1 MARASAAKAT
11 TRAEA
16 IWSADRHGAEAGA
29 PDPREEQWLKRLALL
44 AGVICILAIF
54 EMAGALSSDAHD
66 RLLLDAAAD
75 LDLFSKAVWRD
86 LSEII
91 ARTPDRE
98 ALDEALS
105 AIAPLHASRGRSIVV
120 TDEKDRV
127 AATWPQTDSARVTLF
142 DILGKQPQA
151 VVERAGPVRIVLGDG
166 APALVIIRRL
176 PAPFGRLAAIQPQS
190 SVLIDWRAASSRH
203 KLLLAAT
210 VAVLIVIVAA
220 ALRQAR
226 RRRAAE
232 ETNRRIKSRLATA
245 LSRGR
250 CGLWDWDIEQ
260 GRLYWSDSMHEMLG
274 REIERGSLTVAE
286 LAEVIHPDDQDLL
299 KVATAAASGP
309 SAAADREFRI
319 RHADGAWI
327 WMRARAQ
334 AILDPETKRLHLV
347 GIAVDVS
354 EQKALAQAKETADR
368 RLRDAIDAASQAF
381 VLWDPQNRLVVCNAN
396 FLEFH
401 GLTSEDAPPGAAY
414 DAVMNRAGQ
423 PSLRIGQT
431 PHELAARACAHE
443 ARLADGRWLQI
454 NERRTKD
461 GGFVSVGT
469 DITQLKRNEENLL
482 LSERRLQ
489 ATVAELTRSRQALEM
504 QKQELAALA
513 EQYHFQKS
521 QAEAA
526 NLAKSEFLAN
536 MSHELRTPLN
546 AIVGFSELM
555 LQQPFGELGSSRY
568 LEYCQDIH
576 KSGAH
581 LEAMVADVLE
591 MSRLE
596 QREPLLSVNHVD
608 LSKVADD
615 AARAWRQ
622 RALEKGVTF
631 FCEIE
636 DALLCAGDHAAIDK
650 ILSVLLSNSLK
661 FTAPGGDVRLRV
673 RRRFESIWICVADNG
688 QGVEREALTRLGTP
702 FMQSRAVIENGL
714 KGSGLGLAIAHA
726 LVELLGGGLRLR
738 SRVGVGTL
746 ALFRLPANLAPS
758 RDEAQRARRLLAS
771 VAARQPQPSSAA
783 PPLSAAPRLVHARS
797 EGASG
802 GGARSHGIEKTTRK
816 PGALSSKR
824 KAP

>member
-1 MARASAAKAT
+1 MARASAANAT

-16 IWSADRHGAEAGA
+16 IWSADRQGCNAGG
-29 PDPREEQWLKRLALL
+29 PDPGEEKWLRRLALL

-54 EMAGALSSDAHD
+54 EMVGALSSDAHD

-75 LDLFSKAVWRD
+75 LDLFSKAIWRD

-91 ARTPDRE
+91 VQNRE
-98 ALDEALS
+98 SAAIDEPLL

-120 TDEKDRV
+120 TDGKDHI
-127 AATWPQTDSARVTLF
+127 AATWPQSKLAGSTLVSMF
-142 DILGKQPQA
+142 GKQSQTDL
-151 VVERAGPVRIVLGDG
+151 ERSGPVRIVMSDG
-166 APALVIIRRL
+166 TPALAIIRKL
-176 PAPFGRLAAIQPQS
+176 PAPFGSLAAIQPQS

-210 VAVLIVIVAA
+210 VAVLIVIVVAA
-220 ALRQAR
+220 FRQAR
-226 RRRAAE
+226 RRQAAE
-232 ETNRRIKSRLATA
+232 QTNRRIKSRLATA

-274 REIERGSLTVAE
+274 REIERGSLTIGE
-286 LAEVIHPDDQDLL
+286 LAELIHPDDSDLL
-299 KVATAAASGP
+299 KVASTVASGRTT
-309 SAAADREFRI
+309 AADREFRI
-319 RHADGAWI
+319 RHTSGAWI
-327 WMRARAQ
+327 WMRARAEV
-334 AILDPETKRLHLV
+334 IVDPETKRMHLV

-354 EQKALAQAKETADR
+354 EQKALAQATEAADR

-381 VLWDPQNRLVVCNAN
+381 VLWDAHKRLVACNAN

-401 GLTSEDAPPGAAY
+401 GLKSEDASPGAAY
-414 DAVMNRAGQ
+414 DAVMGRASGPTLRNEAT
-423 PSLRIGQT
+423 PSASLGA
-431 PHELAARACAHE
+431 LACAYE

-469 DITQLKRNEENLL
+469 DITQLKHNEENLL
-482 LSERRLQ
+482 ISERRLQ
-489 ATVAELTRSRQALEM
+489 ATVVELTRSRQALEM

-521 QAEAA
+521 EAEAA

-555 LQQPFGELGSSRY
+555 LQQPFGELGSSKY
-568 LEYCQDIH
+568 LEYCRDIH
-576 KSGAH
+576 KSGGQ
-581 LEAMVADVLE
+581 LEAMVADILE

-596 QREPLLSVNHVD
+596 RNEPQLSVNSVD
-608 LSKVADD
+608 LSKVVDD
-615 AARAWRQ
+615 AATAWRQ

-636 DALLCAGDHAAIDK
+636 DALLCAGDHAAIVK
-650 ILSVLLSNSLK
+650 ILGVLLSNSLK
-661 FTAPGGDVRLRV
+661 FTAPGGDVRLRA
-673 RRRFESIWICVADNG
+673 RKRFGTIWICVADNG
-688 QGVEREALTRLGTP
+688 QGVEREALAKIGTP
-702 FMQSRAVIENGL
+702 FLQSRAVIENGM

-746 ALFRLPANLAPS
+746 ALFRLPADPTAS
-758 RDEAQRARRLLAS
+758 RDDAWRAQRPLAS
-771 VAARQPQPSSAA
+771 VAAARQPQP
-783 PPLSAAPRLVHARS
+783 LGAAPRLAHARS
-797 EGASG
+797 EGVSG
-802 GGARSHGIEKTTRK
+802 SGARSHGVEKITRK

-824 KAP
+824 KLP

>member
-16 IWSADRHGAEAGA
+16 IWSADRHGADAGA
-29 PDPREEQWLKRLALL
+29 PDPREEQWLRRLALL
-44 AGVICILAIF
+44 AGVICILASF
-54 EMAGALSSDAHD
+54 ELLGALSSDAHD

-86 LSEII
+86 LSESI
-91 ARTPDRE
+91 AQNRDRA
-98 ALDEALS
+98 ALDEPLS
-105 AIAPLHASRGRSIVV
+105 AIAPRHASRGRSIVV
-120 TDEKDRV
+120 TDEQDRI
-127 AATWPQTDSARVTLF
+127 AATWPQAQRASATLL
-142 DILGKQPQA
+142 DILGEQSQA
-151 VVERAGPVRIVLGDG
+151 LVERSGPVRIVLGDG
-166 APALVIIRRL
+166 TPALAIIRKL
-176 PAPFGRLAAIQPQS
+176 PPPFGRLAAIQPQS

-210 VAVLIVIVAA
+210 VAVLLIIVAA
-220 ALRQAR
+220 AFRQAR

-260 GRLYWSDSMHEMLG
+260 ARLYWSDSMHEMLG
-274 REIERGSLTVAE
+274 REVERGSLTIAE
-286 LAEVIHPDDQDLL
+286 LAELIHPDDRDLL
-299 KVATAAASGP
+299 KVATTVASGGTT
-309 SAAADREFRI
+309 SADREFRI
-319 RHADGAWI
+319 RHASGAWI

-334 AILDPETKRLHLV
+334 AIVDPETKRMHLV

-354 EQKALAQAKETADR
+354 EQKALAQATEAADR
-368 RLRDAIDAASQAF
+368 RLRDAIDATSEAF
-381 VLWDPQNRLVVCNAN
+381 VLWDKHNRLVACNAN

-401 GLTSEDAPPGAAY
+401 GLKSEDAPAGAAY
-414 DAVMNRAGQ
+414 DAVMSRARQ
-423 PSLRIGQT
+423 SAPRLEQA
-431 PHELAARACAHE
+431 PHESLAARACAYE

-521 QAEAA
+521 EAEAA

-555 LQQPFGELGSSRY
+555 LEQPFGELGSSKY
-568 LEYCQDIH
+568 LEYCRDIH
-576 KSGAH
+576 KSGAQ
-581 LEAMVADVLE
+581 LEAMVADILE

-596 QREPLLSVNHVD
+596 RREPQLSLGRVD
-608 LSKVADD
+608 LSKVVDD
-615 AARAWRQ
+615 AAGAWRQ

-636 DALLCAGDHAAIDK
+636 DALLCAGDHAAIVK
-650 ILSVLLSNSLK
+650 ILGVLLSNSLK
-661 FTAPGGDVRLRV
+661 FTAPGGDVRLRA
-673 RRRFESIWICVADNG
+673 RKRFETIWICVADNG
-688 QGVEREALTRLGTP
+688 QGVEREALAKIGTP
-702 FMQSRAVIENGL
+702 FLQSRAVIENGM

-746 ALFRLPANLAPS
+746 ALFRLPADPSLA
-758 RDEAQRARRLLAS
+758 RDESQRARRSLAL
-771 VAARQPQPSSAA
+771 VAAARQPQS
-783 PPLSAAPRLVHARS
+783 LGVAAPRLVHARS
-797 EGASG
+797 EGAAAG

-824 KAP
+824 KLP

>member
-16 IWSADRHGAEAGA
+16 IWSADRQGADAGS
-29 PDPREEQWLKRLALL
+29 PDPREEQWLRRLALL
-44 AGVICILAIF
+44 AGVICILALF
-54 EMAGALSSDAHD
+54 EMLGSLSSDAHD

-91 ARTPDRE
+91 AQNHDKA
-98 ALDEALS
+98 ALDEPLS

-120 TDEKDRV
+120 TDEQDRV
-127 AATWPQTDSARVTLF
+127 AATWPQLQRGSATLLEM
-142 DILGKQPQA
+142 LGEQSQA
-151 VVERAGPVRIVLGDG
+151 IVGRSGPVRIVLSDG
-166 APALVIIRRL
+166 TPALAIIRKL
-176 PAPFGRLAAIQPQS
+176 PAPFGRIAAIQPQS
-190 SVLIDWRAASSRH
+190 SVLMDWRAASGRH
-203 KLLLAAT
+203 KLLLGAT
-210 VAVLIVIVAA
+210 VAVLLIIMPAA
-220 ALRQAR
+220 FRQAR

-250 CGLWDWDIEQ
+250 CGLWDWDIEE

-274 REIERGSLTVAE
+274 RDVEGGFLTVAE
-286 LAEVIHPDDQDLL
+286 LAELIHSDDRDLL
-299 KVATAAASGP
+299 KAATMVASGRATAT
-309 SAAADREFRI
+309 DREFRI
-319 RHADGAWI
+319 RHASGAWI
-327 WMRARAQ
+327 WMRARSQ
-334 AILDPETKRLHLV
+334 AIVDPETKRTHLV
-347 GIAVDVS
+347 GIAFDVS
-354 EQKALAQAKETADR
+354 EQKALAEATEAADR
-368 RLRDAIDAASQAF
+368 RLRDAINAASEAF
-381 VLWDPQNRLVVCNAN
+381 VLWDQDNRLVACNAN

-401 GLTSEDAPPGAAY
+401 GLKSEDAPAGATY
-414 DAVMNRAGQ
+414 EAVMNRAPQSGLRFDQGQ
-423 PSLRIGQT
+423 
-431 PHELAARACAHE
+431 HESLAARACAYE

-469 DITQLKRNEENLL
+469 DITQLKRNEQNLL

-489 ATVAELTRSRQALEM
+489 ATVSELTRSRQALEM
-504 QKQELAALA
+504 QKQELATLA

-521 QAEAA
+521 EAEAA

-555 LQQPFGELGSSRY
+555 LEQPFGELGSSKY
-568 LEYCQDIH
+568 LEYCRDIH
-576 KSGAH
+576 RSGAQ
-581 LEAMVADVLE
+581 LEAMVADILE

-596 QREPLLSVNHVD
+596 RREPQFALGRIELSRVV
-608 LSKVADD
+608 DD

-636 DALLCAGDHAAIDK
+636 EALLCAGDHAAIVK
-650 ILSVLLSNSLK
+650 ILGVLLSNSLK

-673 RRRFESIWICVADNG
+673 RRRFETIWICVADNG
-688 QGVEREALTRLGTP
+688 QGVEREALAAIGTP
-702 FMQSRAVIENGL
+702 FTQSRAVIENGM

-746 ALFRLPANLAPS
+746 ALFKLPVDPAS
-758 RDEAQRARRLLAS
+758 TRDEAERARRVLAAVS
-771 VAARQPQPSSAA
+771 AAARQAQPL
-783 PPLSAAPRLVHARS
+783 PAAPRLVHARS
-797 EGASG
+797 EGVSAG
-802 GGARSHGIEKTTRK
+802 GGVRSHGIEKTTRK
-816 PGALSSKR
+816 PGSLSSKR
-824 KAP
+824 KLP

>member
-11 TRAEA
+11 IRAEA
-16 IWSADRHGAEAGA
+16 IWSTDRQGGNPGA
-29 PDPREEQWLKRLALL
+29 PDPREEQWLRRLGVL
-44 AGVICILAIF
+44 AGVICILALF
-54 EMAGALSSDAHD
+54 ELLGTLSSDAHD

-75 LDLFSKAVWRD
+75 LDLFSRAVWRD

-91 ARTPDRE
+91 AQNQDKA
-98 ALDEALS
+98 ALDEPLS

-120 TDEKDRV
+120 TDEQDRV
-127 AATWPQTDSARVTLF
+127 AATWPQAQRVNATLL
-142 DILGKQPQA
+142 DILGEQSQA
-151 VVERAGPVRIVLGDG
+151 IVERSGPVRIVLGDG
-166 APALVIIRRL
+166 TPALAIIRKL
-176 PAPFGRLAAIQPQS
+176 PSPFGRLAAIQPQS
-190 SVLIDWRAASSRH
+190 SILLDWRAASSRH

-210 VAVLIVIVAA
+210 VAVLLVIVPAA
-220 ALRQAR
+220 VRQAK

-232 ETNRRIKSRLATA
+232 EANRRIKSRLATA

-250 CGLWDWDIEQ
+250 CGLWDWDVEQ

-274 REIERGSLTVAE
+274 RKAERGSLTIEE
-286 LAEVIHPDDQDLL
+286 LAELIHPDDRDLL
-299 KVATAAASGP
+299 KVATTVASGRTT
-309 SAAADREFRI
+309 AADREFRI
-319 RHADGAWI
+319 RHVSGAWI

-334 AILDPETKRLHLV
+334 AIVDSETKRLHLV

-354 EQKALAQAKETADR
+354 EQRALAEATEAADR
-368 RLRDAIDAASQAF
+368 RLRDAIDAASEAF
-381 VLWDPQNRLVVCNAN
+381 VLWDQDNLLVACNAN

-401 GLTSEDAPPGAAY
+401 GLKSEDAPAGAPY
-414 DAVMNRAGQ
+414 DAVMSRARQ
-423 PSLRIGQT
+423 PALRSD
-431 PHELAARACAHE
+431 PAPRESLAARACAYE

-461 GGFVSVGT
+461 GGFLSVGT
-469 DITQLKRNEENLL
+469 DITQLKRNEQNLL
-482 LSERRLQ
+482 HSERRLQ

-504 QKQELAALA
+504 QKQELATLA

-521 QAEAA
+521 EAEAA

-555 LQQPFGELGSSRY
+555 LQQPFGELGSSKY
-568 LEYCQDIH
+568 LEYCRDIH
-576 KSGAH
+576 KSGAE
-581 LEAMVADVLE
+581 LEAMLADILE

-596 QREPLLSVNHVD
+596 RREPQLSLGRVD
-608 LSKVADD
+608 LSKVVDD

-636 DALLCAGDHAAIDK
+636 DALLCPGDHAAIVK
-650 ILSVLLSNSLK
+650 ILGVLLSNSLK
-661 FTAPGGDVRLRV
+661 FTAPGGDVRLRA
-673 RRRFESIWICVADNG
+673 RKRFETIWICVADNG
-688 QGVEREALTRLGTP
+688 QGVEREALAKIGTP
-702 FMQSRAVIENGL
+702 FTQSRAVLENGM

-738 SRVGVGTL
+738 SRVGAGTL
-746 ALFRLPANLAPS
+746 ALFKLPADPS
-758 RDEAQRARRLLAS
+758 PAREENQRARRSLAA
-771 VAARQPQPSSAA
+771 VAAAARQTQA
-783 PPLSAAPRLVHARS
+783 LSAAPRLVHARS
-797 EGASG
+797 EAASAG

-824 KAP
+824 KLP

>member
-11 TRAEA
+11 TRAES

-29 PDPREEQWLKRLALL
+29 PDPKEEKWLTRLALL
-44 AGVICILAIF
+44 AGVICILALF
-54 EMAGALSSDAHD
+54 ELLGALSTDAHD

-91 ARTPDRE
+91 AQNQDK
-98 ALDEALS
+98 AAIDEPLS
-105 AIAPLHASRGRSIVV
+105 AIAPLHASRGRSILV
-120 TDEKDRV
+120 TDERDRI
-127 AATWPQTDSARVTLF
+127 AATWPQTERAGTTLL

-151 VVERAGPVRIVLGDG
+151 IVERSGPVRIILGDG
-166 APALVIIRRL
+166 TPALAIIRKL
-176 PAPFGRLAAIQPQS
+176 PPPFGRLAAIQPQS
-190 SVLIDWRAASSRH
+190 SVLVDWRAASSRQ

-210 VAVLIVIVAA
+210 VAILLVIVGAA
-220 ALRQAR
+220 FKQAR

-232 ETNRRIKSRLATA
+232 EANRRIKSRLATA

-250 CGLWDWDIEQ
+250 CGLWDWDIEE

-274 REIERGSLTVAE
+274 REIERGSLTVPE
-286 LAEVIHPDDQDLL
+286 LAELIHPDDRDLL
-299 KVATAAASGP
+299 KVATTVASGRTT
-309 SAAADREFRI
+309 AADREFRI
-319 RHADGAWI
+319 RHASGAWI

-334 AILDPETKRLHLV
+334 AIVDPETKRTHLV

-354 EQKALAQAKETADR
+354 EQKALALATETADR
-368 RLRDAIDAASQAF
+368 RLRDAIDAASEAF
-381 VLWDPQNRLVVCNAN
+381 VLWDSQNRLVACNAN
-396 FLEFH
+396 FLQFH
-401 GLTSEDAPPGAAY
+401 GLKGEDAPPGAAY
-414 DAVMNRAGQ
+414 DAVMSRASQ
-423 PSLRIGQT
+423 SELRLDPA
-431 PHELAARACAHE
+431 PHESLAARACAYE
-443 ARLADGRWLQI
+443 ARLVDGRWLQI

-469 DITQLKRNEENLL
+469 DITQLKLNEENLL

-489 ATVAELTRSRQALEM
+489 TTVAELTRSRQALEM

-521 QAEAA
+521 EAEAA

-555 LQQPFGELGSSRY
+555 LEQPFGELGSSKY
-568 LEYCQDIH
+568 LEYCRDIH
-576 KSGAH
+576 KSGAQ
-581 LEAMVADVLE
+581 LETMVANILE
-591 MSRLE
+591 ISRLE
-596 QREPLLSVNHVD
+596 RREPELSLGRVD
-608 LSKVADD
+608 LSKVVDD

-636 DALLCAGDHAAIDK
+636 DALLCAGDHAAIMK
-650 ILSVLLSNSLK
+650 ILGVLLSNSLK

-673 RRRFESIWICVADNG
+673 RRRFETIWICVADTG
-688 QGVEREALTRLGTP
+688 QGVEREALARIGTP
-702 FMQSRAVIENGL
+702 FVQSRAVIENGM

-726 LVELLGGGLRLR
+726 LVDLLGGGLRLR

-746 ALFRLPANLAPS
+746 ALFKLPADPAAPREES
-758 RDEAQRARRLLAS
+758 QRARRSFAA
-771 VAARQPQPSSAA
+771 VAAARQPQS
-783 PPLSAAPRLVHARS
+783 LGAAPRLVHTRS

-802 GGARSHGIEKTTRK
+802 CGARSHGIEKITRK
-816 PGALSSKR
+816 PGSLSSKR
-824 KAP
+824 KLP